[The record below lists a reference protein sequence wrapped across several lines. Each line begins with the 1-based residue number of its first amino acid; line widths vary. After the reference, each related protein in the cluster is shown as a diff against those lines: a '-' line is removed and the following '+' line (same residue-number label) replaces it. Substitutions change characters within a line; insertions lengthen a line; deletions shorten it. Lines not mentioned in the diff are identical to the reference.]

1 MKTTPK
7 PLLLSLSQHSQG
19 SGIASQS
26 QRRLM
31 KKYFK
36 PSDDINNASNF
47 VSNEK
52 KLVGDHKDKDKRSN
66 DINDLFDDLDDE
78 CFSNLPDPLS
88 VKMID
93 SAPSQ
98 ANVFEKFGYDGNI
111 GNKRGNQQFIKNNPS
126 VKHGYGNM
134 YPAAVLSSKAP
145 LRNYDQRQPKTNHR
159 GSISPTDY
167 NNLQNL
173 NSKHGNHIM
182 NSNVDEDEDSE
193 LDDIFAEV
201 ERREKKKLLSSNNKT
216 NRVKVIKNNNYVTQN
231 QFRNSNPSANNFN
244 YQQQGQ
250 YNHKLQPISPRHH
263 QTNDMRIMHIANNNM
278 NQQNIYENHNAA
290 SYNTEISQQLPSG
303 QQFIQTQRHVQNNV
317 SHNNYSQKAPYR
329 QSESDS
335 QQQNFDDNYD
345 YRTDQ
350 VQQHQY
356 NDDYHN
362 NDGEPSRYF
371 SNNNNRNSNN
381 ANVNTSGRQQNY
393 YLHNA
398 YKSNH
403 YVQQQQQPYPMMMEM
418 STSAQISKS
427 QPKQQHVSG
436 GYTHGRNVK
445 QISFEDTFS

>member
-1 MKTTPK
+1 M
-7 PLLLSLSQHSQG
+7 
-19 SGIASQS
+19 
-26 QRRLM
+26 
-31 KKYFK
+31 
-36 PSDDINNASNF
+36 
-47 VSNEK
+47 
-52 KLVGDHKDKDKRSN
+52 
-66 DINDLFDDLDDE
+66 
-78 CFSNLPDPLS
+78 
-88 VKMID
+88 
-93 SAPSQ
+93 
-98 ANVFEKFGYDGNI
+98 
-111 GNKRGNQQFIKNNPS
+111 
-126 VKHGYGNM
+126 
-134 YPAAVLSSKAP
+134 
-145 LRNYDQRQPKTNHR
+145 
-159 GSISPTDY
+159 
-167 NNLQNL
+167 
-173 NSKHGNHIM
+173 
-182 NSNVDEDEDSE
+182 
-193 LDDIFAEV
+193 
-201 ERREKKKLLSSNNKT
+201 LSSNNKT
-216 NRVKVIKNNNYVTQN
+216 NRVKAIKNNNYVTQN

-250 YNHKLQPISPRHH
+250 YNHKLQHISPRHH

-371 SNNNNRNSNN
+371 SNTNNRNSNN
-381 ANVNTSGRQQNY
+381 ANVNTGGRQQNY

-398 YKSNH
+398 YKSDH
-403 YVQQQQQPYPMMMEM
+403 CVQQQQQPYPMMMEM